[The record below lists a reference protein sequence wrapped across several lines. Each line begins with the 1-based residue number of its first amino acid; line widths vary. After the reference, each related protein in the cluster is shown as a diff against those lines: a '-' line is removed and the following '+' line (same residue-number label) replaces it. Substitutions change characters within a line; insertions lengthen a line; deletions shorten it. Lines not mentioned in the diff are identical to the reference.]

1 VRLLLI
7 SQAAASED
15 DADAERML
23 GPAALARA
31 ADLVRLLPRPRT
43 VFSGPA
49 PAAVQTAAALGLAV
63 TVVEEL
69 HGWDPEA
76 EAPDELIARM
86 RAWLDGRAGA
96 RGTQAAVADAA
107 SIRAAVAAAVEAP
120 SIFGR
125 LDIASCSVTEL
136 SFRDGRWHL
145 AHVNW
150 EPALLHIP
158 QRRGRRRARRPA

>member
-1 VRLLLI
+1 
-7 SQAAASED
+7 
-15 DADAERML
+15 ML

-31 ADLVRLLPRPRT
+31 ADLVRLLPRPRA
-43 VFSGPA
+43 VFSGPGT
-49 PAAVQTAAALGLAV
+49 AAVQTARALGLAV

-69 HGWDPEA
+69 REWDPES

-86 RAWLDGRAGA
+86 RLWLDGYAGA
-96 RGTQAAVADAA
+96 HGTQAAVADPA
-107 SIRAAVAAAVEAP
+107 SIRAAVAAAVAAP
-120 SIFGR
+120 SLFGR
-125 LDIASCSVTEL
+125 LDIAPCSVTEL
-136 SFRDGRWHL
+136 SFRGGRWHL